1 MVWKIYSRAIRK
13 MAGKPKGS
21 PKTGGRSAG
30 TPNKITA
37 DLREMILGALED
49 VGGRAYLASKAE
61 ENPGPFLTLVGKC
74 LPKEIKAEIA
84 ATHVISNLTPE
95 QQRGIAEAIL
105 LGK

>member
-1 MVWKIYSRAIRK
+1 MSIGKVSEKSRANL
-13 MAGKPKGS
+13 
-21 PKTGGRSAG
+21 TGGSRKG
-30 TPNKITA
+30 VPNKVTS

-49 VGGRAYLASKAE
+49 AGGRSYLASKAE
-61 ENPGPFLTLVGKC
+61 DNPGPFLALIGKC

-105 LGK
+105 SGDVIGK

>member
-1 MVWKIYSRAIRK
+1 MTFKKGEIKPNQGKRGPGLIQENLRK
-13 MAGKPKGS
+13 
-21 PKTGGRSAG
+21 
-30 TPNKITA
+30 
-37 DLREMILGALED
+37 MILGALD
-49 VGGRAYLASKAE
+49 DAGGQKYLKEQAQ
-61 ENPGPFLTLVGKC
+61 ENPNAFMSLVGKC